1 MYELPQFKEK
11 FKTTLERQ
19 SIKIAPVF
27 GAEVPEKY
35 KVPDGEAKLKKATTE
50 IQEVVKKA
58 QLIFVCCPAYGHRA
72 FANILAPHVKDGQ
85 IIVLVPGALG
95 SFEFKN
101 IFSENGVSAN
111 VKFAE
116 TALLPYGT
124 RMTGPAEVRGVAVA
138 PEIRFAANPSKDTLE
153 LYDVLKPFLEGRLFP
168 LVKRLGDHPHEF
180 ELRPAP
186 ASSFIECGEC

>member
-1 MYELPQFKEK
+1 MAIDTVAVLGGGNGAHALAADLSLQGCEVYMYELPQFKEK

-50 IQEVVKKA
+50 IEEVVKKA

-116 TALLPYGT
+116 TTLLP
-124 RMTGPAEVRGVAVA
+124 MVR
-138 PEIRFAANPSKDTLE
+138 E
-153 LYDVLKPFLEGRLFP
+153 
-168 LVKRLGDHPHEF
+168 
-180 ELRPAP
+180 
-186 ASSFIECGEC
+186 